1 MCSCHLLSL
10 CFLSTFSTLPSPFLA
25 SWLPSYFLH
34 RQRRWLLRTCMLTI
48 STAWKTLCP
57 DVYLDVPLAA
67 FRSLPN
73 ISSSEK
79 PFLTTHININIR
91 SRSLSLPIPIFPSL
105 ALTIISHYMT
115 HWDVHLPM
123 SPIPTEM

>member
-10 CFLSTFSTLPSPFLA
+10 TPLHLLYPPFFMISFRA
-25 SWLPSYFLH
+25 PSYFLN
-34 RQRRWLLRTCMLTI
+34 RPRRCLLRTCTLTI

-57 DVYLDVPLAA
+57 DVRLDVPLAA

-73 ISSSEK
+73 ISFSEK

-91 SRSLSLPIPIFPSL
+91 SQLSSHPIPIFPSL
-105 ALTIISHYMT
+105 ALTIICHYMT
-115 HWDVHLPM
+115 HWDVYLSM
-123 SPIPTEM
+123 SSTPTEM